1 MNFPEIPLINKIKN
15 RINNDEEASVMYL
28 HAAVAIIGS
37 LTILLTLEYD
47 VLNLSEANHA
57 FIVLIEKTCVIVV
70 LAYVVTRLNFFTE
83 ILDKKFTLKNQAL
96 MIIVFGLI
104 SIFGT
109 YTGIDIFGAQANVR
123 DLGPMVA
130 GLVGGPIVGVGA
142 ALIGSIHRLTLG
154 GFTAVPCALSTLLAG
169 LFAGLI
175 YKFNNGKFIGVLG
188 AVTFA
193 ILMESLHLLLALLMA
208 TPYSHALEVVEVLSG
223 PIIFANAL
231 GMLVFAIMISNLIR
245 ERKTARERDEY
256 FDELE
261 RKRHELEVA
270 DKIKHSFLPDTIPYE
285 DDVEVKVLNMPSKDF
300 DGDFFDFTEI
310 SQDRIGLTMADVSG
324 DRIPA
329 TILMALS
336 KTIIRNE
343 AKHHEKPKSLL
354 NYLNK
359 LISPD
364 ISSEIKVTI
373 LYGVLDLKKKI
384 LTYVNAAHIPPFL
397 INASENKILELNQ
410 DTEQLGHMRNLILNT
425 YDIQLNKGDKLVLYN
440 EGIPRAFGE
449 NTAKGKQ
456 NFMKFLEKNK
466 NLSANELVKTV
477 ENEINNIKDKYG
489 FDEYII
495 LVILRF

>member
-1 MNFPEIPLINKIKN
+1 MKFQDIPLVNKIKN
-15 RINNDEEASVMYL
+15 RLNSDEESSVMYL

-37 LTILLTLEYD
+37 LTILLTLEYE

-57 FIVLIEKTCVIVV
+57 FIVLIEKTCVIIV
-70 LAYVVTRLNFFTE
+70 LAYVVTRLKFFTE

-96 MIIVFGLI
+96 MILVFGLI

-130 GLVGGPIVGVGA
+130 GLVGGPVVGVGA

-188 AVTFA
+188 AVIFA
-193 ILMESLHLLLALLMA
+193 ILMESLHLLLALLIA
-208 TPYSHALEVVEVLSG
+208 TPYSQALEVVEVLSG
-223 PIIFANAL
+223 PIIFANAM
-231 GMLVFAIMISNLIR
+231 GMLVFAIMISNLLK

-261 RKRHELEVA
+261 RKKHELEVA
-270 DKIKHSFLPDTIPYE
+270 DKIQHSFLPDDIPLKE
-285 DDVEVKVLNMPSKDF
+285 ELDVGVLHIPSKDF
-300 DGDFFDFTEI
+300 DGDFFDFTRI
-310 SQDRIGLTMADVSG
+310 SDSKIGLTMADVSG

-343 AKHHEKPKSLL
+343 ANNQKNPENLL

-364 ISSEIKVTI
+364 ISAEIKLTI
-373 LYGVLDLKKKI
+373 LYGILDLKKKI
-384 LTYVNAAHIPPFL
+384 LTYVNASHTPPIL
-397 INASENKILELNQ
+397 ISSSENKIQELNQ
-410 DTEQLGHMRNLILNT
+410 DSELLGQMRNLVLNT
-425 YDIQLNKGDKLVLYN
+425 YKIQLKKGDKLILYN
-440 EGIPRAFGE
+440 DGIPHIFGQNVDE
-449 NTAKGKQ
+449 GKE
-456 NFMKFLEKNK
+456 NFMKIIEKNK
-466 NLSANELVKTV
+466 NLSPSELVKTI
-477 ENEINNIKDKYG
+477 ENEIDNIKSNYP
-489 FDEYII
+489 FDDYII
-495 LVILRF
+495 IVILKF